1 MTEVTEMILSV
12 LRQAWLALAGGLAV
26 IAVLG
31 LLSQVLKATA
41 GATLSTRFLVWQAIS
56 SGVAVLMM
64 ALFGLVGA
72 PLLSQSA
79 QQALPASSGCG
90 PVADLGALA
99 AALIAALASLRL
111 LGTTFVAVLWA
122 SAGASVPLSGA
133 LVQAAEAVMGVLL
146 VAVAAPLATH
156 FLGAC

>member
-1 MTEVTEMILSV
+1 MTEVTELILSV

-31 LLSQVLKATA
+31 LLSQVLKATT

-64 ALFGLVGA
+64 ATFGLVGA
-72 PLLSQSA
+72 PLLAQSV
-79 QQALPASSGCG
+79 QQALPTNNGCG

-111 LGTTFVAVLWA
+111 LVTAFVAVLWA
-122 SAGASVPLSGA
+122 SAGASLPLSGA
-133 LVQAAEAVMGVLL
+133 LVQAAEAFFGVLL
-146 VAVAAPLATH
+146 VASAAPLAAH